1 MAQKI
6 WQTDGFEAQFSKGSS
21 STKRRSQ
28 KEEKK
33 MMEWLM
39 QGQNLAV
46 VLAVVML
53 ADKIVKLTPTKY
65 DDAIVDMI
73 KGIIGRMKK
82 DWGWMS
88 LMVIWDCHARAR
100 REKRRL

>member
-1 MAQKI
+1 
-6 WQTDGFEAQFSKGSS
+6 
-21 STKRRSQ
+21 
-28 KEEKK
+28 

-65 DDAIVDMI
+65 DDAIVDVI

-82 DWGWMS
+82 D
-88 LMVIWDCHARAR
+88 
-100 REKRRL
+100 